1 MILDH
6 HQIAD
11 LVGAIQGTGSVGQE
25 HRLRNCRLNWFVKRT
40 YGDAQVMHETNAS
53 DDLLHV
59 VALVAVPSATEA
71 DNASL
76 SDLTKNEL
84 VFMSGN
90 YISHKNRLVW
100 MNT

>member
-1 MILDH
+1 
-6 HQIAD
+6 
-11 LVGAIQGTGSVGQE
+11 
-25 HRLRNCRLNWFVKRT
+25 
-40 YGDAQVMHETNAS
+40 MHEADAS

-90 YISHKNRLVW
+90 YVSHKNRLVW

>member
-1 MILDH
+1 
-6 HQIAD
+6 
-11 LVGAIQGTGSVGQE
+11 
-25 HRLRNCRLNWFVKRT
+25 
-40 YGDAQVMHETNAS
+40 MHETNAS

-59 VALVAVPSATEA
+59 VTLVAVPSATEA
-71 DNASL
+71 DNVSL

-90 YISHKNRLVW
+90 YISHKSRLVW